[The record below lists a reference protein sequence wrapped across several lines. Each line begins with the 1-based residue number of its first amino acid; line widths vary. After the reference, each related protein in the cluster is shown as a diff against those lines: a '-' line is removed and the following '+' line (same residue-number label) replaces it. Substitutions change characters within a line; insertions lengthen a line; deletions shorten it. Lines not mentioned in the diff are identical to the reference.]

1 MKPLLTLP
9 ALLLLAAA
17 AAHAQPGDAPA
28 RTITGKVFDALTGAP
43 LQGTTIRVHISAG
56 DSLTPTTYGAIALA
70 DGSFSVRAPRDM
82 QVVLEA
88 SYVGYV
94 AARLEPGT
102 DGDSVEFNLEQST
115 QLESAVQV
123 TALRRTRSVED
134 ACCRVESIREE
145 VQQHAP
151 FSPGVVDVLS
161 RYSSC
166 TSTRIS
172 CAIDNSSSIRLRGL
186 EPTYIKVL
194 VDGMPAFNG
203 LATFY
208 GLSMVPAHALQTIRI
223 SEGASSSRYGNGAI
237 SGVVDLET
245 RPPTEIPEISISA
258 NASGHTVFPPSEGD
272 LNLSYTGMIGPVG
285 LAAFGSLNAH
295 TTNGEPGEIERDY
308 NRASAFLKGNIM
320 LDNVTELILSGLL
333 GHEKRE
339 GSHVLGPAGIHD
351 ERVELGRSDITLKL
365 ARTLNEDS
373 EVSVAGFLSSQNIE
387 ANYGGQRLDAQQQ
400 TMHFNLLY
408 TRSFGDDLLQMGTEV
423 FRDKFT
429 NRTDLD
435 IDYEIGIPAF
445 MGQYEMMFSDEWT
458 AMASLRVDHHSSAG
472 TIVSPRGSL
481 KYSPVASMHMRLMA
495 GQGFKG
501 EALFNE
507 DHLVLHGA
515 YRWLPNPGYGFERSF
530 TLNYDISYSFLMGDD
545 AGLDANFNAYY
556 TTIRGKAVPNA
567 RLLAEGSLFY
577 ENSSEPARLTG
588 LELQLRPTF
597 GDHWSGSF
605 ALALISY
612 QMREGNVYQQIP
624 LAPRSNIDASVMFN
638 DEEIGVT
645 AEAWGSYIGA
655 QKLPLNPYFVDESK
669 PYMLVNLRAEKKFGP
684 VAIFAGILNV
694 LNTLQTDTMPLSF
707 ETGNT
712 ENAGVVWGP
721 IEGREMFFGARYIWS
736 GAEE

>member
-1 MKPLLTLP
+1 M
-9 ALLLLAAA
+9 
-17 AAHAQPGDAPA
+17 
-28 RTITGKVFDALTGAP
+28 
-43 LQGTTIRVHISAG
+43 
-56 DSLTPTTYGAIALA
+56 
-70 DGSFSVRAPRDM
+70 RAPRDLPI
-82 QVVLEA
+82 VLEA

-94 AARLEPGT
+94 AARLEPGS
-102 DGDSVEFNLEQST
+102 DEDSVEFNLEQSAR
-115 QLESAVQV
+115 LESAVQV

-151 FSPGVVDVLS
+151 FSPGVVDVLR

-166 TSTRIS
+166 TSTRVS

-208 GLSMVPAHALQTIRI
+208 GLSMIPAHALQTIRI

-237 SGVVDLET
+237 SGVIDLET
-245 RPPTEIPEISISA
+245 RPPTETPEISISG
-258 NASGHTVFPPSEGD
+258 NLSGHELFPPSEGD

-285 LAAFGSLNAH
+285 LAAFGSVNTH
-295 TTNGEPGEIERDY
+295 TTSREPGDIERTYD
-308 NRASAFLKGNIM
+308 RASAFLKGNIM
-320 LDNVTELILSGLL
+320 LDDVMELIITGLL
-333 GHEKRE
+333 GREKRE
-339 GSHVLGPAGIHD
+339 GSRVVGPAGIHR
-351 ERVELGRSDITLKL
+351 ERVLLERTDLTAKL
-365 ARTLNEDS
+365 ARTLDEDS
-373 EVSVAGFLSSQNIE
+373 ELAVAGFFSAQEIE
-387 ANYGGQRLDAQQQ
+387 ANYGGQRLDALQK
-400 TMHFNLLY
+400 TLHLNLMY
-408 TRSFGDDLLQMGTEV
+408 TRSFGDDLLQLGAEM
-423 FRDKFT
+423 FRDELT

-435 IDYEIGIPAF
+435 IDYEIGIPSF
-445 MGQYEMMFSDEWT
+445 MGQYELMISDEWT
-458 AMASLRVDHHSSAG
+458 VMGSIRADNHSSAG
-472 TIVSPRGSL
+472 TIVSPRGSI

-515 YRWLPNPGYGFERSF
+515 YRWLPNPGFGFERSF
-530 TLNYDISYSFLMGDD
+530 TLNYDISYSFLIGDE
-545 AGLDANFNAYY
+545 AGLDANFNTYY
-556 TTIRGKAVPNA
+556 TTIRGKAIPNA
-567 RLLAEGSLFY
+567 RLLAEGSLLY

-597 GDHWSGSF
+597 GDYWSGSL

-612 QMREGNVYQQIP
+612 QMREGGTYRQMP
-624 LAPRSNIDASVMFN
+624 LAPRMNLDASVMFH

-645 AEAWGSYIGA
+645 AETWGSYIGA
-655 QKLPLNPYFVDESK
+655 QKLPPNPYFADESR
-669 PYMLVNLRAEKKFGP
+669 PYVLMNLRAEKKFGP
-684 VAIFAGILNV
+684 VAIFAGVLNV

-712 ENAGVVWGP
+712 ENAGFVWGP
-721 IEGREMFFGARYIWS
+721 IEGREIFLGAKYVWS
-736 GAEE
+736 GGS